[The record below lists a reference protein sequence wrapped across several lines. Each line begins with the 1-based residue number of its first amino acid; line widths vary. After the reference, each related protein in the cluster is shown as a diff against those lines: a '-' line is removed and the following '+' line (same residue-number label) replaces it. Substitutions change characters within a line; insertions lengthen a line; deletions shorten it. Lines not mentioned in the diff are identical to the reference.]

1 MSARAQPRPTPDLIL
16 LGVSLVLLVLGVEMV
31 YSASFVVAQQEFN
44 DATYFL
50 SKQVMWAVI
59 GFVALVV
66 LMTLDYHVLE
76 KVALPLMLVA
86 VAAML
91 LVLVPGMG
99 VESYG
104 ATRWLKL
111 PGPLPPIQP
120 SEFAKLALIIYMSHW
135 LARKGARVR
144 EFTYGLIPFA
154 TILVVVTGLIMLQP
168 DMGTSLVVV
177 GTAACIFFAAGAN
190 LFHFI
195 TASAGGVAAF
205 AYLVMSEGYRSERL
219 QAFRDPWADPQDTGW
234 HTIQTLIALGS
245 GGTTGLGLGASRQKF
260 YWVPNAHTDA
270 IFAIIGEELG
280 LLGTAGVI
288 LLFVLFAWRGFHIA
302 FRAPDAFGRLLAT
315 GVTCMVLVQAV
326 MNMAVVT
333 NTVPYTGITLPF
345 VSFGGSSL
353 LVCMAGVG
361 VLLSVSRHETV
372 PATVARVREPAR
384 PFQPRQVRGT
394 VAASGTGL
402 APRRRTRARREA

>member
-1 MSARAQPRPTPDLIL
+1 MSARVQPRPTPDLLL
-16 LGVSLVLLVLGVEMV
+16 LGVSLILLVLGVEMV
-31 YSASFVVAQQEFN
+31 YSASFVVAEQEFN

-50 SKQVMWAVI
+50 SKQVMWAVF

-66 LMTLDYHVLE
+66 LMTLDYHMLE
-76 KVALPLMLVA
+76 KVALLLMLATV
-86 VAAML
+86 VAML

-99 VESYG
+99 VGSYG

-120 SEFAKLALIIYMSHW
+120 SEFAKLAIIIYMSHW

-154 TILVVVTGLIMLQP
+154 TILVAVTGLIMLQP

-190 LFHFI
+190 LFHFVI
-195 TASAGGVAAF
+195 ASVGGVAAF

-219 QAFRDPWADPQDTGW
+219 MAFRDPWSDPQDTGW

-260 YWVPNAHTDA
+260 Y
-270 IFAIIGEELG
+270 
-280 LLGTAGVI
+280 
-288 LLFVLFAWRGFHIA
+288 
-302 FRAPDAFGRLLAT
+302 
-315 GVTCMVLVQAV
+315 
-326 MNMAVVT
+326 
-333 NTVPYTGITLPF
+333 
-345 VSFGGSSL
+345 
-353 LVCMAGVG
+353 
-361 VLLSVSRHETV
+361 
-372 PATVARVREPAR
+372 
-384 PFQPRQVRGT
+384 
-394 VAASGTGL
+394 
-402 APRRRTRARREA
+402 